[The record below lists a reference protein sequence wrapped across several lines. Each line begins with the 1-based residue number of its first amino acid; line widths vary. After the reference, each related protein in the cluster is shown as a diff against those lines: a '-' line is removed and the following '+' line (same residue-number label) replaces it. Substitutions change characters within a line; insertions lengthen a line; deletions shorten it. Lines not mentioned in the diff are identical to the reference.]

1 MAVRIAQAARKGMNM
16 PRYQAQS
23 PGPLREQ
30 EGLLD
35 MARPYVADVA
45 MKKAEEK
52 AMPMIEE
59 GFAKGVDTV
68 KPYLSK
74 GMSTLKGMFMP
85 APTMSGT
92 ATPLMKAGVDAGLA
106 NAAAGKA
113 VAGAGSTAG
122 MMAGLGTAMPYV
134 GMGLLA
140 GKALGF
146 FNNGGLVG
154 GPLSATKV
162 SYKAKGGEIATIEQN
177 YGGPLA
183 KKGE

>member
-1 MAVRIAQAARKGMNM
+1 MPASTLAGMG
-16 PRYQAQS
+16 A
-23 PGPLREQ
+23 
-30 EGLLD
+30 EGL
-35 MARPYVADVA
+35 A
-45 MKKAEEK
+45 
-52 AMPMIEE
+52 
-59 GFAKGVDTV
+59 AK
-68 KPYLSK
+68 
-74 GMSTLKGMFMP
+74 
-85 APTMSGT
+85 
-92 ATPLMKAGVDAGLA
+92 
-106 NAAAGKA
+106 AAASGA
-113 VAGAGSTAG
+113 AGAGGAG
-122 MMAGLGTAMPYV
+122 MMAGLGAAVPYV

>member
-23 PGPLREQ
+23 PGPLAPHRDKD
-30 EGLLD
+30 GLLD
-35 MARPYVADVA
+35 IAKPYVADVA

-59 GFAKGVDTV
+59 GFTKG
-68 KPYLSK
+68 L
-74 GMSTLKGMFMP
+74 STLKGMFMP

-106 NAAAGKA
+106 NAAAGQA
-113 VAGAGSTAG
+113 VAGAGSSAG
-122 MMAGLGTAMPYV
+122 LMAGLGTAMPYV

-146 FNNGGLVG
+146 FNKGGLVG
-154 GPLSATKV
+154 GPLCKTKV
-162 SYKAKGGEIATIEQN
+162 SYKAKGGEVAEIEQN

-183 KKGE
+183 NKGE